1 MILSLK
7 LLIVWLNSF
16 FRKNRPQFWRLRA
29 KTGKLKLIF
38 KQTWSSFFYLSGSTF
53 FKLINISFKYRQ
65 IFLKLIIQCF
75 HTRIKLIFNRKY
87 HFNWPRLTTETDN
100 NNRFLL
106 LNNFPKITHFSGLR
120 SPRPW
125 SSSRWCTPSPE
136 AGMSPSS
143 RGCFTPSTE
152 SFCSQRNSKRWK

>member
-1 MILSLK
+1 M
-7 LLIVWLNSF
+7 NSF

-65 IFLKLIIQCF
+65 IFLKLIIQCI

-100 NNRFLL
+100 NNQFLL
-106 LNNFPKITHFSGLR
+106 LYNFPKIIFFQDFVRQDHEVLHADAHLH
-120 SPRPW
+120 PRLGW
-125 SSSRWCTPSPE
+125 VRVPE
-136 AGMSPSS
+136 AAS
-143 RGCFTPSTE
+143 RHQQKVSALKETRKGE
-152 SFCSQRNSKRWK
+152 KKRKF